1 MPLPVLEVKCPMARH
16 YLYNYYIDN
25 QFLKNQQINNIPA
38 TQSILLYNDIDTTK
52 MNTDTQNQ
60 KIEEI
65 LQVLNK
71 MRNTVNQLTSQ
82 LEGLPLAE
90 KDLPNVVMSNKKKM
104 QELQSCSESLNND
117 IKQLTE
123 QIKAKL
129 KDLNSIEI

>member
-1 MPLPVLEVKCPMARH
+1 MLSFI
-16 YLYNYYIDN
+16 YFTYIDN

-104 QELQSCSESLNND
+104 EELQSCSESLNND

>member
-1 MPLPVLEVKCPMARH
+1 
-16 YLYNYYIDN
+16 
-25 QFLKNQQINNIPA
+25 
-38 TQSILLYNDIDTTK
+38 

-82 LEGLPLAE
+82 LEGL
-90 KDLPNVVMSNKKKM
+90 DLPNVVMSNKKKM
-104 QELQSCSESLNND
+104 EELQSCSESLNND

>member
-1 MPLPVLEVKCPMARH
+1 
-16 YLYNYYIDN
+16 
-25 QFLKNQQINNIPA
+25 
-38 TQSILLYNDIDTTK
+38 

-90 KDLPNVVMSNKKKM
+90 KELPNVVMSNKKKM
-104 QELQSCSESLNND
+104 EELQSSLNND

>member
-104 QELQSCSESLNND
+104 EELQSCSESLNND

>member
-1 MPLPVLEVKCPMARH
+1 M
-16 YLYNYYIDN
+16 
-25 QFLKNQQINNIPA
+25 PA

-104 QELQSCSESLNND
+104 EELQSCSESLNND

>member
-104 QELQSCSESLNND
+104 
-117 IKQLTE
+117 
-123 QIKAKL
+123 
-129 KDLNSIEI
+129 